1 MGAGQTFNYSFST
14 DQRGSAPDDDQFA
27 VAGLGEF
34 HLGGEAMLARNP
46 GNGRRMVLAAEVLN
60 ALTHC
65 NSFRTLDEHVA
76 NLLEGGDGAA
86 ERARAIRAIL
96 QSVRDGGLVLEA
108 ADLCRELA
116 PATGAPAAPATPVVA
131 IITCDRSAALQRL
144 LQSISTACDLEQVHH
159 FYVVDDSRA
168 TDQQQDNHELM
179 RRFGAA
185 APCPVGYVGADAAR
199 QFSDTLCQR
208 LPRLEQEIRFLTD
221 RERWTDFISTG
232 VTRNLAQLLS
242 VGRPLIVF
250 DDDAVCRLYAPD
262 YARQGFEI
270 SAGRRQALFFE
281 SIEEQEARRIRDDAD
296 AVRRLNRC
304 LGLTLPE
311 ALAAMGARRLEQ
323 QAWRHAD
330 SGFAAQLSRHSRIR
344 VTECGTFGDPG
355 TQDYAW
361 LAALPEETLRRIAGD
376 PRQAELAM
384 RNSPCWLGVERTS
397 FVPTANFSQV
407 TGFDN
412 RDFLPPYF
420 PFERGQDRVFGE
432 TVRFL
437 FPGSVALV
445 HPWAVLH
452 QRVTGTGRAQAL
464 QQRWNPGGFP
474 GFLTYAPLERA
485 GASHAGD
492 LPTRLAGLAA
502 AFADLG
508 HSPQAA
514 LLRLHAEL
522 QLRDQSQ
529 RLAGLRKS
537 LELSGGASPEW
548 ADWLEQDLRKTRAA
562 TQREPAMPANSAE
575 ILALWQTAW
584 RAFGRALAAWPAIR
598 DAAGE
603 LGGEGRPGGERP
615 AWD

>member
-1 MGAGQTFNYSFST
+1 MGAGQTFNHSFSI
-14 DQRGSAPDDDQFA
+14 DHRGPAADAELFA
-27 VAGLGEF
+27 VAMLGEF
-34 HLGGEAMLARNP
+34 HLGGAAMLARNP
-46 GNGRRMVLAAEVLN
+46 ANGRRMTLAAEVLN

-65 NSFRTLDEHVA
+65 TSFRTLDEHVA
-76 NLLEGGDGAA
+76 SLMEGSDGAA
-86 ERARAIRAIL
+86 ERARAIRAL
-96 QSVRDGGLVLEA
+96 MQSVRDGGLTLSA
-108 ADLCRELA
+108 GDLCRELA
-116 PATGAPAAPATPVVA
+116 PAADAPGAPEPPVVA

-144 LQSISTACDLEQVHH
+144 LQSLGEACDLGQAHRC
-159 FYVVDDSRA
+159 YVVDDSRA
-168 TDQQQDNHELM
+168 PEQRHNNRELTH
-179 RRFGAA
+179 RFAA
-185 APCPVGYVGADAAR
+185 ATPCPVDYFGADEAR
-199 QFSDTLCQR
+199 QLCDALSRR
-208 LPRLEQEIRFLTD
+208 LPRLEQAIRFLAD

-262 YARQGFEI
+262 YAQQGFEI

-281 SIEEQEARRIRDDAD
+281 GVESQEACRIRDGAD
-296 AVRRLNRC
+296 AVRRLNQC

-323 QAWRHAD
+323 QALRHAD
-330 SGFAAQLSRHSRIR
+330 SGFAAQLHRHSRIL

-361 LAALPEETLRRIAGD
+361 LGALPEESLRRIAGD
-376 PRQAELAM
+376 PRQAELAV
-384 RNSPCWLGVERTS
+384 RHSECWLGVGRTS

-452 QRVTGTGRAQAL
+452 QRVAGAGRAQAL
-464 QQRWNPGGFP
+464 QRRWNPGGFP

-485 GASHAGD
+485 GACHAGEV
-492 LPTRLAGLAA
+492 PARLASLAA
-502 AFADLG
+502 SFADLG
-508 HSPQAA
+508 HSPPAT
-514 LLRLHAEL
+514 LLRLHAE
-522 QLRDQSQ
+522 QRLRDQGQ
-529 RLAGLRKS
+529 RLEGLRRS
-537 LELSGGASPEW
+537 LELSAGASPAW
-548 ADWLEQDLRKTRAA
+548 AGWLEQGLQKTRAEID
-562 TQREPAMPANSAE
+562 REPAMPANGEE
-575 ILALWQTAW
+575 ILGLWQTAW
-584 RAFGRALAAWPAIR
+584 RSFAQGLEAWPAIR
-598 DAAGE
+598 AAAAE
-603 LGGEGRPGGERP
+603 LHEESRSAGERP
-615 AWD
+615 VSA

>member
-1 MGAGQTFNYSFST
+1 MVAVKT
-14 DQRGSAPDDDQFA
+14 DKITGDALGTGRRKTA
-27 VAGLGEF
+27 VA
-34 HLGGEAMLARNP
+34 RV
-46 GNGRRMVLAAEVLN
+46 RV
-60 ALTHC
+60 
-65 NSFRTLDEHVA
+65 
-76 NLLEGGDGAA
+76 
-86 ERARAIRAIL
+86 RAG
-96 QSVRDGGLVLEA
+96 SG
-108 ADLCRELA
+108 
-116 PATGAPAAPATPVVA
+116 
-131 IITCDRSAALQRL
+131 
-144 LQSISTACDLEQVHH
+144 QV
-159 FYVVDDSRA
+159 
-168 TDQQQDNHELM
+168 TIN
-179 RRFGAA
+179 
-185 APCPVGYVGADAAR
+185 
-199 QFSDTLCQR
+199 
-208 LPRLEQEIRFLTD
+208 
-221 RERWTDFISTG
+221 
-232 VTRNLAQLLS
+232 
-242 VGRPLIVF
+242 GRPLDQFFLVDGDRAEIAAVVHNTTAYPREVAI
-250 DDDAVCRLYAPD
+250 DIKATGLDLPAQTASTVTIPAGGTYKAVWPVAVTSGADEVKVLMSAKTVAAIPPLEDAVEVTLPVE
-262 YARQGFEI
+262 G
-270 SAGRRQALFFE
+270 QALFFE

-304 LGLTLPE
+304 LGLTLPD
-311 ALAAMGARRLEQ
+311 ALAAMGASRLEQ

-361 LAALPEETLRRIAGD
+361 LAALPGETLRRIAGD

-437 FPGSVALV
+437 FPGSVALA

-508 HSPQAA
+508 HSPPAA

-603 LGGEGRPGGERP
+603 LGGERRPGGERP
-615 AWD
+615 AWA